1 MDVYPSREK
10 PIPGVTGALV
20 ADAAKRLKGEGSI
33 TYVSDKKEVVGCLER
48 TLIPGDLL
56 VTLGAGD
63 VVRFGEE
70 YLKRGAAR

>member
-1 MDVYPSREK
+1 
-10 PIPGVTGALV
+10 V
-20 ADAAKRLKGEGSI
+20 ADAARRAKGTDAI
-33 TYVSDKKEVVGCLER
+33 TYVADKKEVVGCLER

-63 VVRFGEE
+63 MVRFGEE